1 MASVAAA
8 AASFAAPPPQLSAPG
23 SVTPAQLGFLAI
35 YNPSLG
41 NTDDTID
48 DQIVYYTSVTTQNDN
63 PRKNRRARGRPTEDV
78 SQEERHERLRQI
90 GLAQGMVHFGKDFA
104 DGASVDAIDTEKT
117 RVVLHE
123 LEPGWW
129 ILASID
135 LTKIPLPPRLP
146 TKSGETHDE
155 RFEYSTKEM
164 KPASLILRDLVRAHS
179 LFLMHH
185 DSSLSA
191 LFVRSKRSKFV
202 AVLSRYW
209 DLFLSTW
216 NVMLH
221 GNPIRGVLGGIN
233 VAGSGELGIGVG
245 EEERGSGEREVL
257 EGLVGRIEGLVDLVV
272 SKFEEEEPAAG
283 EGEPASTSQQQWLGT
298 GQEPSAADG
307 AIFLGTGALSR
318 KSLRD
323 ITHWMEDLYTWGEH
337 AYGVIDS
344 PTSTRRHKKGRHVSR
359 QVEANAQ
366 ENPAPEEG
374 NPNVAV
380 PRGDEETPGASKTQD
395 EDDGKLDK
403 MVSYLKLGYGTYWS
417 LPGGGSDGQ
426 PDQQQPTTNS
436 TSAPETKQSTLQI
449 EPSVAEGRPGMARR
463 TSSHD
468 SAAHYLIGLRGDIEE
483 QASEQEPEHDLDDP
497 DADHNS
503 RTVVRT
509 INVELE
515 REALDRPEATIVRD
529 FEHPGSILTQ
539 SQVIGNMLPG
549 YDSHDLNKAM
559 KLRVVVYVNRP
570 FIFAFLFELRTDSL
584 AWDALYRS
592 LHYQLAPLRK
602 PLLASTKFRPE
613 RPAAGPAASSINDL
627 VWDPVDLTVHSTI
640 PNIPEQYTPQDT
652 WSRADALSTHLHL
665 LNLHG
670 ATRDKLTD
678 LERTQKTNRGWW
690 IVWTR
695 LMEKSTGDPSAN
707 LSTIKETASDTETY
721 SRAGT
726 AEEED
731 QGPQV
736 EKEIFLIRRAS
747 DHARFRSEGG
757 NDGAGKLAQ
766 GIGVDTRR
774 YVEELLNLL

>member
-8 AASFAAPPPQLSAPG
+8 AASFAAPPSQPSAPG

-63 PRKNRRARGRPTEDV
+63 PRKNRRARSRPTEDI

-90 GLAQGMVHFGKDFA
+90 GLAQGMVNFGKDFA
-104 DGASVDAIDTEKT
+104 DGASVDAIDTDKT

-191 LFVRSKRSKFV
+191 LFVRSRRSKFV

-272 SKFEEEEPAAG
+272 SKFEEDEPAAG

-344 PTSTRRHKKGRHVSR
+344 PTSTRRHKKGRHASR
-359 QVEANAQ
+359 QVEASAQ

-374 NPNVAV
+374 DPTVSV
-380 PRGDEETPGASKTQD
+380 PKGNEDTSGVVKAQD

-417 LPGGGSDGQ
+417 LPGGGSEGQ
-426 PDQQQPTTNS
+426 SDQQQPTTDP
-436 TSAPETKQSTLQI
+436 TSAPETKQSTLQV
-449 EPSVAEGRPGMARR
+449 EPSAAEGRPGMARR

-483 QASEQEPEHDLDDP
+483 AASEQEPEHDLDDP

-539 SQVIGNMLPG
+539 SQVVGNMLPG

-627 VWDPVDLTVHSTI
+627 VWDPINLTVHSTI

-695 LMEKSTGDPSAN
+695 LMEKSAGDPSTN
-707 LSTIKETASDTETY
+707 LSTIKESASDTGTY

>member
-1 MASVAAA
+1 M
-8 AASFAAPPPQLSAPG
+8 
-23 SVTPAQLGFLAI
+23 
-35 YNPSLG
+35 
-41 NTDDTID
+41 
-48 DQIVYYTSVTTQNDN
+48 
-63 PRKNRRARGRPTEDV
+63 
-78 SQEERHERLRQI
+78 
-90 GLAQGMVHFGKDFA
+90 
-104 DGASVDAIDTEKT
+104 
-117 RVVLHE
+117 
-123 LEPGWW
+123 
-129 ILASID
+129 
-135 LTKIPLPPRLP
+135 TKIPLPPRLP
-146 TKSGETHDE
+146 TKTGETHDE

-221 GNPIRGVLGGIN
+221 GNPIRAVLGGIN
-233 VAGSGELGIGVG
+233 VAGSGELGFGVG

-272 SKFEEEEPAAG
+272 SKFDEEEPAAG
-283 EGEPASTSQQQWLGT
+283 EGEPPSTSQQQWLGT

-344 PTSTRRHKKGRHVSR
+344 PTSTRRHKKRRHPQAEPNV
-359 QVEANAQ
+359 Q
-366 ENPAPEEG
+366 ENPPSGEPNATVSVPTGAEG
-374 NPNVAV
+374 
-380 PRGDEETPGASKTQD
+380 TPVVSKTQD

-417 LPGGGSDGQ
+417 LPGGASEGQ
-426 PDQQQPTTNS
+426 PDQHQAAKDSQP
-436 TSAPETKQSTLQI
+436 APDAKQSTLQVD
-449 EPSVAEGRPGMARR
+449 PPAAEGRPGMARR

-483 QASEQEPEHDLDDP
+483 PASEHETDPDLDNLDE
-497 DADHNS
+497 DHNS

-539 SQVIGNMLPG
+539 SQVVGNMLPG
-549 YDSHDLNKAM
+549 FDSHDLNKAM

-627 VWDPVDLTVHSTI
+627 VWDPINLTVHSTI

-670 ATRDKLTD
+670 TTRDKLTD

-695 LMEKSTGDPSAN
+695 LIEKSTGDPSTN
-707 LSTIKETASDTETY
+707 LSTIKESASDTGSY

-726 AEEED
+726 AEEEE